1 MARTLAKN
9 LGRAGHAVEH
19 APHGE
24 AALARL
30 GEASFDVVLT
40 DLKMPVMD
48 GMALLRAMHERRLP
62 PAVVVLTGY
71 GTIESAVEAMK
82 LGAADYLIKDARPQ
96 EILLSTGRV
105 LRLDALKRENVRRR
119 GEIGRL
125 HGFGELIG
133 EGAPMKG
140 IYRVINTVAGNKSTV
155 LVSGESGTGK
165 ELVARTIH
173 ERGPLAAHPFVAIN
187 CAGLSETLL
196 DSQLFGHRRGA
207 FTGAVHDH
215 DGVFR
220 AAEGGTLFLDEVAE
234 IPLSLQA
241 KFLRAVEQREVTPL
255 GASLPVP
262 VDVRL
267 IAATNRDLEGEV
279 RAGRFRQDLYYRLNV
294 VHLALPPLRARPE
307 DIPLLA
313 EHFLRRFSREYQVA
327 AKRLAAEV
335 MERLRT
341 YAWPGNVRELQNTIE
356 RAFALAAAETITLD
370 DLPAAVRGLPSPDA
384 PALDLSD
391 VPTLEEAERRHAG
404 AVHLVLARESNQLRQ
419 QVDPPAHAVG
429 AEVGDELVEVV
440 VRLVGVAVAEAAL
453 EVARHDAAVAE
464 GRQLHHGEIEVASV
478 EGDERPP
485 EALDPLPELAHDAR
499 LAVAVGAEDLHAGQ
513 HALVVHVADDDRHRQ
528 VEGEREEVRAGA
540 AARQEVGAGPLV
552 GLLLAD
558 LLVAVQDR
566 LDQRLVDA
574 RLDVEDRE
582 AHGGLL

>member
-1 MARTLAKN
+1 MQARILLVEAGASRGPTLGKTLERA
-9 LGRAGHAVEH
+9 GRAVEP

-48 GMALLRAMHERRLP
+48 GMALMRAMHERGLP

-96 EILLSTGRV
+96 EILLTIERV
-105 LRLDALKRENVRRR
+105 LKLDALRRENARLRR
-119 GEIGRL
+119 EIGRL
-125 HGFGELIG
+125 HGFGELTG
-133 EGAPMKG
+133 ESAPMKE
-140 IYRVINTVAGNKSTV
+140 IYRVINSVAENKSTV

-173 ERGPLAAHPFVAIN
+173 ERGPLAGHPFVAIN

-255 GASLPVP
+255 GASLPVA

-267 IAATNRDLEGEV
+267 IAASNRDLEGEV
-279 RAGRFRQDLYYRLNV
+279 RAGRFRQDLFYRLNV
-294 VHLALPPLRARPE
+294 VHVLLPPLRARPE
-307 DIPLLA
+307 DIPLLV
-313 EHFLRRFSREYQVA
+313 EHFLQRFSREYQVA
-327 AKRLAAEV
+327 PKRLAAEA
-335 MERLRT
+335 MERLRA
-341 YAWPGNVRELQNTIE
+341 YGWPGNVRELQNPIE
-356 RAFALAAAETITLD
+356 RAFALAVADTITLD

-384 PALDLSD
+384 AAAVDPSD
-391 VPTLEEAERRHAG
+391 VPTLEEAERRLFA
-404 AVHLVLARESNQLRQ
+404 AALRKS
-419 QVDPPAHAVG
+419 G
-429 AEVGDELVEVV
+429 GNKN
-440 VRLVGVAVAEAAL
+440 EAA
-453 EVARHDAAVAE
+453 
-464 GRQLHHGEIEVASV
+464 
-478 EGDERPP
+478 
-485 EALDPLPELAHDAR
+485 R
-499 LAVAVGAEDLHAGQ
+499 LLGI
-513 HALVVHVADDDRHRQ
+513 DR
-528 VEGEREEVRAGA
+528 
-540 AARQEVGAGPLV
+540 
-552 GLLLAD
+552 
-558 LLVAVQDR
+558 
-566 LDQRLVDA
+566 QRLY
-574 RLDVEDRE
+574 RKIEKY
-582 AHGGLL
+582 GLG